1 MNYIYILIGYIIII
15 NIISFFIM
23 LYDKKQA
30 IYHNFRISEK
40 TIFIVS
46 LLLGGIGTYV
56 GMYVFRHK
64 TKHLKFTISIPIVII
79 LNIISIF
86 YIFNYLITHKLI

>member
-23 LYDKKQA
+23 LYDKRQA

-64 TKHLKFTISIPIVII
+64 TKHLKFTIGIPIVII

-86 YIFNYLITHKLI
+86 YIFNYLISSF

>member
-15 NIISFFIM
+15 NIISFFFI

-64 TKHLKFTISIPIVII
+64 TKHLKFTIGIPIVII
-79 LNIISIF
+79 LNIISVF
-86 YIFNYLITHKLI
+86 YIFNYLISSF

>member
-23 LYDKKQA
+23 LYDKRQA

-46 LLLGGIGTYV
+46 LLLGGISTYV

-64 TKHLKFTISIPIVII
+64 TKHLKFTIGIPIVII
-79 LNIISIF
+79 LNIISVF
-86 YIFNYLITHKLI
+86 YIFNYLISSF

>member
-23 LYDKKQA
+23 LYDKRQA
-30 IYHNFRISEK
+30 IYHKFRISEK

-64 TKHLKFTISIPIVII
+64 TKHLKFTIGIPIVII

>member
-56 GMYVFRHK
+56 GMYVFRQK
-64 TKHLKFTISIPIVII
+64 TKHLEFTIGIPVVII
-79 LNIISIF
+79 LDIISVF
-86 YIFNYLITHKLI
+86 YIFNYLISSF

>member
-23 LYDKKQA
+23 LYDKRQA

-64 TKHLKFTISIPIVII
+64 TKHLKFTIGIPIVII
-79 LNIISIF
+79 LNIVSVF
-86 YIFNYLITHKLI
+86 YIFNYLISSF

>member
-56 GMYVFRHK
+56 GMYAFRHK
-64 TKHLKFTISIPIVII
+64 TKHLKFTIGIPIVII
-79 LNIISIF
+79 LNIISVF

>member
-1 MNYIYILIGYIIII
+1 MNYLYILIGYIIII

-64 TKHLKFTISIPIVII
+64 TKHLKFTIGIPIVII
-79 LNIISIF
+79 LNIISVF
-86 YIFNYLITHKLI
+86 YIFNYLMTHKLI

>member
-64 TKHLKFTISIPIVII
+64 TKHLKFTIGIPIVII

>member
-56 GMYVFRHK
+56 GRYVFRHK
-64 TKHLKFTISIPIVII
+64 TKHLKFTIGIPIVII
-79 LNIISIF
+79 LNIISVF
-86 YIFNYLITHKLI
+86 YIFNYLISSF

>member
-40 TIFIVS
+40 TIFIIS

-64 TKHLKFTISIPIVII
+64 TKHLKFTIGIPIVII
-79 LNIISIF
+79 LNIISVF
-86 YIFNYLITHKLI
+86 YIFNYLISSF

>member
-30 IYHNFRISEK
+30 IYNNFRISEK

-64 TKHLKFTISIPIVII
+64 TKHLKFTIGIPIVII
-79 LNIISIF
+79 LNIISVF

>member
-30 IYHNFRISEK
+30 LYHNFRISEK

-64 TKHLKFTISIPIVII
+64 TKHLKFTIGIPIVII
-79 LNIISIF
+79 LNIISVF
-86 YIFNYLITHKLI
+86 YIFNYLISSF

>member
-40 TIFIVS
+40 TIFIIS
-46 LLLGGIGTYV
+46 LLLGGIGIYV

-64 TKHLKFTISIPIVII
+64 TKHLKFTIGIPIVII
-79 LNIISIF
+79 LNIISVF
-86 YIFNYLITHKLI
+86 YIFNYLISSF

>member
-23 LYDKKQA
+23 LYDKRQA

-64 TKHLKFTISIPIVII
+64 TKHLKFTIGIPIVII
-79 LNIISIF
+79 LNIISVC
-86 YIFNYLITHKLI
+86 YIFNYLISSF

>member
-56 GMYVFRHK
+56 GMYAFRHK
-64 TKHLKFTISIPIVII
+64 TKHLKFTIGIPIVII
-79 LNIISIF
+79 LNIISVF
-86 YIFNYLITHKLI
+86 YIFNYLISSF

>member
-1 MNYIYILIGYIIII
+1 
-15 NIISFFIM
+15 M
-23 LYDKKQA
+23 LYDKRQA

-64 TKHLKFTISIPIVII
+64 TKHLKFTIGIPIVII
-79 LNIISIF
+79 LNIISVF
-86 YIFNYLITHKLI
+86 YIFNYLISSF

>member
-64 TKHLKFTISIPIVII
+64 TKHLKFTIGIPIVII
-79 LNIISIF
+79 LNIKLKF
-86 YIFNYLITHKLI
+86 ITRIT

>member
-1 MNYIYILIGYIIII
+1 M
-15 NIISFFIM
+15 SFFIM
-23 LYDKKQA
+23 LYDKRQA

-64 TKHLKFTISIPIVII
+64 TKHLKFTIGIPIVII
-79 LNIISIF
+79 LNIISVF
-86 YIFNYLITHKLI
+86 YIFNYLISSF

>member
-30 IYHNFRISEK
+30 IYNNFRISEK
-40 TIFIVS
+40 TIFIIS

-64 TKHLKFTISIPIVII
+64 TKHLKFTIGIPIVII
-79 LNIISIF
+79 LNIISVF
-86 YIFNYLITHKLI
+86 YIFNYLISSF

>member
-30 IYHNFRISEK
+30 IYNNFRISEK

-64 TKHLKFTISIPIVII
+64 TKHLKFTIGIPIVII

>member
-40 TIFIVS
+40 TIFIIS

-64 TKHLKFTISIPIVII
+64 TKHLKFTIGIPIVII
-79 LNIISIF
+79 LNIISVF
-86 YIFNYLITHKLI
+86 YIFNYVISSF

>member
-30 IYHNFRISEK
+30 IYNNFRISEK

-64 TKHLKFTISIPIVII
+64 TKHLKFTIGIPIVII
-79 LNIISIF
+79 LNIISVF
-86 YIFNYLITHKLI
+86 YIFNYLISSF

>member
-1 MNYIYILIGYIIII
+1 MNYLYILIGYIIII

-64 TKHLKFTISIPIVII
+64 TKHLKFTIGIPIVII
-79 LNIISIF
+79 LNIISVF
-86 YIFNYLITHKLI
+86 YIFNYLITHKLT

>member
-1 MNYIYILIGYIIII
+1 
-15 NIISFFIM
+15 M

-40 TIFIVS
+40 TIFIIS

-56 GMYVFRHK
+56 GKYVSRHK
-64 TKHLKFTISIPIVII
+64 TNHLKFTIGIPIVII
-79 LNIISIF
+79 LNIISVF
-86 YIFNYLITHKLI
+86 YIFNYLISSF

>member
-23 LYDKKQA
+23 LYDKRQA

-40 TIFIVS
+40 TIFIIS

-64 TKHLKFTISIPIVII
+64 TKHLKFTIGIPIVII
-79 LNIISIF
+79 LNIISVF
-86 YIFNYLITHKLI
+86 YIFNYLISSF

>member
-64 TKHLKFTISIPIVII
+64 TKHLKFTIGIPIVII

-86 YIFNYLITHKLI
+86 YIFNYLISSF

>member
-23 LYDKKQA
+23 LYDKRQA

-64 TKHLKFTISIPIVII
+64 TKHLKFTIGIPIIII
-79 LNIISIF
+79 LNIISVF
-86 YIFNYLITHKLI
+86 YIFNYLISSF

>member
-1 MNYIYILIGYIIII
+1 
-15 NIISFFIM
+15 M

-64 TKHLKFTISIPIVII
+64 TKHLKFTIGIPIVII
-79 LNIISIF
+79 LNIISVF
-86 YIFNYLITHKLI
+86 YIFNYLISSF

>member
-23 LYDKKQA
+23 LYDKRQA

-64 TKHLKFTISIPIVII
+64 TKHLKFTIGIPIVII
-79 LNIISIF
+79 LNIISVF
-86 YIFNYLITHKLI
+86 YIFNYLISSF

>member
-40 TIFIVS
+40 TIFIIS

-64 TKHLKFTISIPIVII
+64 TKHLKFKIGIPIVII
-79 LNIISIF
+79 LNIISVF
-86 YIFNYLITHKLI
+86 YIFNYLISSF

>member
-64 TKHLKFTISIPIVII
+64 TKHLKFTIGIPIVII
-79 LNIISIF
+79 LNIISVF
-86 YIFNYLITHKLI
+86 HIFNYLISSF

>member
-46 LLLGGIGTYV
+46 LLLGGIGTYI

-64 TKHLKFTISIPIVII
+64 TKHLKFTIGIPIVII
-79 LNIISIF
+79 LNIISVF

>member
-64 TKHLKFTISIPIVII
+64 TKHLKFTIGIPIVII
-79 LNIISIF
+79 LNIISVF
-86 YIFNYLITHKLI
+86 YIFNYLISSF

>member
-23 LYDKKQA
+23 LYDKRQA

-64 TKHLKFTISIPIVII
+64 TKHLKFTIGIPIVII
-79 LNIISIF
+79 LNIISVF

>member
-1 MNYIYILIGYIIII
+1 MKYIYILIGYIIII

-64 TKHLKFTISIPIVII
+64 TKHLKFTIGIPIVII
-79 LNIISIF
+79 LNIISVF
-86 YIFNYLITHKLI
+86 YIFNYLISSF

>member
-23 LYDKKQA
+23 LYDKRQA
-30 IYHNFRISEK
+30 IFHNFRISEK
-40 TIFIVS
+40 TIFIIS

-64 TKHLKFTISIPIVII
+64 TKHLKFTIGIPIVII
-79 LNIISIF
+79 LNIISVF
-86 YIFNYLITHKLI
+86 YIFNYLISSF

>member
-64 TKHLKFTISIPIVII
+64 TKHLKFTIGIPIVII
-79 LNIISIF
+79 LNIISVF

>member
-23 LYDKKQA
+23 LYDKRQA

-64 TKHLKFTISIPIVII
+64 TKHLKFTIGIPIVII